1 MTGGEEV
8 EKVSAAKSSQKIGWE
23 GGRRVGWGVGG
34 GGTGIKNGLLKTGEV
49 SAYVNTDGKDP
60 VDKELMTQGRGDN
73 GP

>member
-1 MTGGEEV
+1 MLGGEEV
-8 EKVSAAKSSQKIGWE
+8 EKVQQSLP
-23 GGRRVGWGVGG
+23 RRLAGKGEEELAGEWGE

-49 SAYVNTDGKDP
+49 SADVNTDGKDP